1 MTLLL
6 PLPPLARAPFKAPN
20 LGLLDKLKSKV
31 GLNKKKVNS
40 YDDNSSSS
48 NNDISNGSGNKHS
61 SKTHSDNDKGNK
73 HSTKMHSG
81 KLHNS
86 KESDINVNVEY
97 IGQGVL
103 AGRENNSEMEL
114 VVDSQKRSH
123 PDSDS
128 VDSGDGNSFAVP
140 EVPPLALLKRSR
152 LLLFPWALIGLLLSI
167 MTATAVA
174 LLSAPL
180 LLGLPL
186 QAHMLC
192 PLALVMFRSLLR
204 ALVDHE
210 APRRSNLP
218 FSSWLCQLSN

>member
-1 MTLLL
+1 MIRPVMTLLL
-6 PLPPLARAPFKAPN
+6 PLPPPGQGSLHSAPN
-20 LGLLDKLKSKV
+20 LGLLGKLKSRV
-31 GLNKKKVNS
+31 GLNKKKVNGN
-40 YDDNSSSS
+40 DDNSSSS
-48 NNDISNGSGNKHS
+48 NNDISNGNGNKHS

-128 VDSGDGNSFAVP
+128 VDSVDGNSFAVP
-140 EVPPLALLKRSR
+140 EVPPPRPTKKKLAVVVSPGTSRPVAVDHDRSR
-152 LLLFPWALIGLLLSI
+152 SRSPQRSSSVRPPSSGSHALPPSIGY
-167 MTATAVA
+167 V
-174 LLSAPL
+174 PK
-180 LLGLPL
+180 P
-186 QAHMLC
+186 
-192 PLALVMFRSLLR
+192 PRSSSGS
-204 ALVDHE
+204 
-210 APRRSNLP
+210 RS
-218 FSSWLCQLSN
+218 SKAK